1 MKVSKR
7 FAVVTL
13 CLGFALARATAF
25 AADTDKF
32 LGTWQFNATKS
43 QVPGGATPDKAT
55 VVVTDAGGGKLKS
68 VTDTAMAGQ
77 QVHSELTFAADGKDY
92 APVTTPA
99 PPPGGPTITQSFTR
113 VSANVYKAELKMN
126 GQTIATLM
134 EEVSADGKTLKLTT
148 QGVGAAAGVTSTMVF
163 DKK

>member
-1 MKVSKR
+1 MKIPKR
-7 FAVVTL
+7 LGFLTL
-13 CLGFALARATAF
+13 CLGLALARGAAF

-32 LGTWQFNATKS
+32 VGTWELNASKS

-68 VTDTAMAGQ
+68 VSDTTMAGQ
-77 QVHSELTFAADGKDY
+77 QIRAELTFAADGKEY

-99 PPPGGPTITQSFTR
+99 PPPGSPTITETFER
-113 VSANVYKAELKMN
+113 VSANVYKADLKMN

-134 EEVSADGKTLKLTT
+134 EEVSADGKTLKVTT
-148 QGVGAAAGVTSTMVF
+148 QGVGAASGVTSTMVF